1 MPGQGLVSKARRAA
15 ATAASASS
23 GDGSAASAI
32 TPPFAGETIE

>member
-1 MPGQGLVSKARRAA
+1 MPGQGPVSKARRAA

-32 TPPFAGETIE
+32 TPPVTGETTE